1 MIFNDLRSKELQET
15 ARISFILVTLVTKVP
30 GMSKRNQSK
39 SKPMTPVFDEGRK
52 SWRLSVPVSLSPTGK
67 RQQVFFK
74 TKGAAEIEAER
85 IKGMADKWG
94 SEGRKIR
101 ADLATDAA
109 KAEELLKAANLEV
122 TLTQLA
128 TAHIEAHRRRSAS
141 VSFAEAWDTFRESR
155 DGKSAEHLRALDRIG
170 DRLVAEIGKVN
181 LRDLDQNQ
189 IEAAIQKHFPTAH
202 AFNLALRSVS
212 PLFNMA
218 MRKDPAWIDR
228 NPCKQIDKRDTGRAG
243 PVTVLT
249 VHESRELIKACKDWS
264 EDKTVG
270 ENWQVDASDALPAVA
285 IMLFAG
291 VRPYEVKRLEWEDV
305 DLEEGT
311 IFVSN
316 QKAKTD
322 RSREISMP
330 DTLLAWLK
338 HSAPEEPRTGPVCP
352 ANWKRKIQVVRKK
365 AEIATTGRDQLRKS
379 FASYHLR
386 AFDDINAT
394 RSIMGHETDNVI
406 FTNYRNAVRKKDAL
420 QFWQILPTES
430 EIPARATA

>member
-1 MIFNDLRSKELQET
+1 
-15 ARISFILVTLVTKVP
+15 
-30 GMSKRNQSK
+30 MSKRKQTR
-39 SKPMTPVFDEGRK
+39 SKPLSPVFDTNRK
-52 SWRLSVPVSLSPTGK
+52 TWRLSVPASKSATGK
-67 RQQVFFK
+67 RQQLFFK
-74 TKGAAEIEAER
+74 TQRAADIEAER

-109 KAEELLKAANLEV
+109 KAEELLTAAAIEV

-128 TAHIEAHRRRSAS
+128 TAHIEAHKRRSES
-141 VSFAEAWDTFRESR
+141 VSFTEAWDTFRASR
-155 DGKSAEHLRALDRIG
+155 DGKSDEHLRALDRIG
-170 DRLVAEIGKVN
+170 DKLVGEIGKVN
-181 LRDLDQNQ
+181 LRDLEQNQ

-228 NPCKQIDKRDTGRAG
+228 NPCKLIDKRDTGRAG
-243 PVTVLT
+243 PVTVVT
-249 VHESRELIKACKDWS
+249 VEEARKLIQACKDWS
-264 EDKTVG
+264 EDQTVG

-291 VRPYEVKRLEWEDV
+291 VRPYEVKRLEWEDIN
-305 DLEEGT
+305 LEEGT
-311 IFVSN
+311 IFISN
-316 QKAKTD
+316 RKAKTD
-322 RSREISMP
+322 RSREIEMP
-330 DTLLAWLK
+330 DTLLAWLREL
-338 HSAPEEPRTGPVCP
+338 APEQPRTGPVCP

-365 AEIATTGRDQLRKS
+365 AGIATSGRDQLRKS

-386 AFDDINAT
+386 AFDDINKT
-394 RSIMGHETDNVI
+394 RSIMGHETHDMI

-420 QFWQILPTES
+420 QFWQILPTQS
-430 EIPARATA
+430 DIPAKATA